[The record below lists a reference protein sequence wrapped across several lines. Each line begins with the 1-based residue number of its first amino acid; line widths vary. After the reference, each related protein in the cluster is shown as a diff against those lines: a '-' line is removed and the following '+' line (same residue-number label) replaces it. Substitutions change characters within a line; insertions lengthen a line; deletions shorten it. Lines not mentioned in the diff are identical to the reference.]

1 MVCPFLTNL
10 YLQNNKIRRIDNL
23 NCNVELKVINLD
35 SNYISCLEG
44 LTYQN
49 KLEQLSL
56 SNQHLPPSVFFSYD
70 TETLNTLA
78 VYLYIFHFIVV
89 FRHVY

>member
-1 MVCPFLTNL
+1 MIENLVVCPFLTNL
-10 YLQNNKIRRIDNL
+10 YLQNNKIKIIDNL

-35 SNYISCLEG
+35 SNYISRLEG

-56 SNQHLPPSVFFSYD
+56 SNQHLPPSVHFSYD

-78 VYLYIFHFIVV
+78 V
-89 FRHVY
+89 